1 MCANSALALKP
12 REVKQLLGL
21 SLVMAGER
29 VAPTRVYTHA
39 CMHTSLEKARETV
52 IRLHVVDC
60 KFCLWLKHSF
70 EMILEKTIL
79 M

>member
-1 MCANSALALKP
+1 MCAKSALAQKA

-21 SLVMAGER
+21 SLVMAWER
-29 VAPTRVYTHA
+29 VAPTWVYTHA
-39 CMHTSLEKARETV
+39 CMHAAKARETV